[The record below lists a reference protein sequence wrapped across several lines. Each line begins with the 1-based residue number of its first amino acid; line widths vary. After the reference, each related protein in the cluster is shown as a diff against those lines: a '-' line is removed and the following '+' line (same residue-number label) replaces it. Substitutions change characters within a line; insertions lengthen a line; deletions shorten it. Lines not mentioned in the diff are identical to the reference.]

1 MIPAAQVSDPA
12 AQLFSLNTQ
21 KIVRIKETV
30 LVFSYPARGY
40 LPVKSIWCDRMTETL
55 ITSLIDVDSLT
66 KRGVTSQLKAFD
78 VTEWQSH

>member
-40 LPVKSIWCDRMTETL
+40 PSVTSILCDRMTDTL

-66 KRGVTSQLKAFD
+66 QCRVTSAPA
-78 VTEWQSH
+78 S